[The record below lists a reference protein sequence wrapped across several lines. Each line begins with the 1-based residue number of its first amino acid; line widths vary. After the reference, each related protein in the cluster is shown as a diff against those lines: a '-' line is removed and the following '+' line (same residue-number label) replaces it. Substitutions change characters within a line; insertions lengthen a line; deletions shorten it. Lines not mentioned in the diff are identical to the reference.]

1 MKTTFVLCLLV
12 GLMLPPGAS
21 ALAAPANGVTPARWP
36 GWVKMPLLS
45 PQAKAAGIFPGGEGS
60 QWPRGPVVISQS
72 DPNFLLLPIDVGG
85 LYRSLDGG
93 AHWNVAMT
101 GWNARGANG
110 FAIDPRN
117 PAHVLG
123 IGGNGMDWGAN
134 WGQSPH
140 GVYLSQ
146 DKADSWQ
153 QVLAVLD
160 GIGGVVAFD
169 PSSFDAAKKQCTR
182 AYFLSAKSGL
192 FRSDDGGQ
200 TWTGIAGGTPAQGRV
215 DRDWTQGGTL
225 NSQLKIDGK
234 GTVFI
239 AGAQGVWK
247 SADQGVHWTQMRT
260 VPTYGL
266 DLGND
271 GSIYVSGDDKIS
283 ASRDGGKTFAAL
295 ACAGIDAQ
303 GKPVQNISVSPADP
317 KRMLCWV
324 AGDNWKWVRYISQDG
339 GQTFVPIKIE
349 RGLAGRDDG
358 AGTTV
363 PGGLA
368 VLPINV
374 RNGYFAWHPTD
385 PNIVYGLG
393 GDWVTRSTDG
403 GQTFAWWNNGYNG
416 IMLGASFNFAAQDPR
431 SVFLGFQD
439 YNAAN
444 TTDGGQTWT
453 YRDAS
458 GKGWGGHCYGASQTT
473 KGVMWY
479 GDADGW
485 GDKRRLRISR
495 DGGQTWNFAQSN
507 GQNCQWDGADVS
519 FVSPKNAAIL
529 FASDWRSTDQGV
541 SWQKMDGCEGVY
553 TAAPDG
559 TLFGKKGNALVKS
572 SDEGANWQ
580 PIFDI
585 PGGFR
590 DVAYDA
596 KRDRYY
602 LASEDRLKRL
612 DKGALADV
620 TLPLD
625 QMGNGVRVETVAVDA
640 GAPDVI
646 YVGGARDIYASA
658 STIVRS
664 RDGGATWENLSTG
677 DGPHEVSWVRV
688 NPQTGDAWLNGQ
700 CYGMWRIARPAVLG
714 AADTTHG
721 NAVRRPEV
729 SLAALPVALQ
739 GVPATPPV
747 TVRNADMTAGGDV
760 PDGWDQKWGDV
771 TTARD
776 TQTFHSA
783 PASLRVEASGKSGQ
797 GFQMFDVTGGGTY
810 TVSGWVK
817 TQGNAKVNVAVQ
829 SFAGDWS
836 KNDFNQVKYLQND
849 FDWQQ
854 FSKEVTIPAWAGR
867 FNVQLMVEG
876 TGRAWLDDV
885 QVTPKGAP
893 AANGG
898 TANGEATITNTIADL
913 GGRNFD
919 YAYGDLWKLNE
930 NVITGKDG
938 ATSFVQ
944 IDATEH
950 GGAGLVLNGASLAP
964 QGQTHLALRAR
975 RMAGNAAGALAVN
988 IVRADADGGAKSVT
1002 FDLSKLNEQTFTTL
1016 LVPLPEGDFSK
1027 VLQVQMQGTNW
1038 GGGAQ
1043 PLKLQLDAFGTTT
1056 PDPKLNAQAQAT
1068 RATDPTGGPTP
1079 KDLPNV
1085 AGWGFYG
1092 DYPQAW
1098 MNMHNSFLE
1107 RTKQGRE
1114 KKDINVV
1121 FLGDSIT
1128 QGWGGE
1134 GKDIF
1139 EARYAPQ
1146 GSVNYGIG
1154 GDSTRQVLW
1163 RITHGELDGTSP
1175 KLVVLKIGTNNLY
1188 GDNNSGSDEEIVAG
1202 ITKIVQTI
1210 QEKLP
1215 QTKILLLGILPR
1227 QNDYFSNRAKNINSQ
1242 ISKLDDGRTV
1252 RFLDMSDKFQTELGK
1267 VKPELYVADQLHLAK
1282 PGYQVWADTMQPLFD
1297 AMMK

>member
-1 MKTTFVLCLLV
+1 MKTTFALYLFAGLVL
-12 GLMLPPGAS
+12 PFGAS
-21 ALAAPANGVTPARWP
+21 AFAAPTSWP
-36 GWVKMPLLS
+36 GWVKMPLLP
-45 PQAKAAGIFPGGEGS
+45 PQAKAAGVFPGGEGS

-93 AHWNVAMT
+93 AHWNIAMT
-101 GWNARGANG
+101 GWSARGANG

-117 PAHVLG
+117 SSHVLG

-140 GVYLSQ
+140 GVYLSD
-146 DKADSWQ
+146 DKADSWE

-160 GIGGVVAFD
+160 GVGGVVTFD
-169 PSSFDAAKKQCTR
+169 PMSFDAAKKQCMR

-192 FRSDDGGQ
+192 FRSEDGGRK
-200 TWTGIAGGTPAQGRV
+200 WTGVANGIPTQGRV

-225 NSQLKIDGK
+225 NSQLKVDAT

-239 AGAQGVWK
+239 AGAQGVWT
-247 SADQGVHWTQMRT
+247 SRDQGVNWSQIRT

-266 DLGND
+266 ELGND
-271 GSIYVSGDDKIS
+271 GAIYVSGDDKIS
-283 ASRDGGKTFAAL
+283 ISRDAGKNFSAL
-295 ACAGIDAQ
+295 ACAGIETS
-303 GKPVQNISVSPADP
+303 GKPVQNIAVSPVDP

-324 AGDNWKWVRYISQDG
+324 AGDNWKWVRYTSQDG
-339 GQTFVPIKIE
+339 GQTFAPIKVE

-358 AGTTV
+358 AGTSV
-363 PGGLA
+363 PGGFA
-368 VLPINV
+368 TLPLNV
-374 RNGYFAWHPTD
+374 RNGYFAWHPTN
-385 PNIVYGLG
+385 PNIAYGLG

-403 GQTFAWWNNGYNG
+403 GKTFAWWNNGYNG
-416 IMLGASFNFAAQDPR
+416 IMLGASFNFAAQDPK

-458 GKGWGGHCYGASQTT
+458 GKGWGGHCYGASQSTD
-473 KGVMWY
+473 GVMWY
-479 GDADGW
+479 GDAEGW

-495 DGGQTWNFAQSN
+495 DGGQTWNFAQADGSN
-507 GQNCQWDGADVS
+507 CEWSGADVS

-529 FASDWRSTDQGV
+529 FASNWRSTDKGI
-541 SWQKMDGCEGVY
+541 SWQKMASCDGVY
-553 TAAPDG
+553 SAALDG

-572 SDEGANWQ
+572 SDDGANWQ
-580 PIFDI
+580 QIADVA
-585 PGGFR
+585 GGFR

-596 KRDRYY
+596 RHNRFY

-612 DKGALADV
+612 DKGVFADV
-620 TLPLD
+620 NLPLD
-625 QMGNGVRVETVAVDA
+625 QMGNGVRAETVAVDA
-640 GAPDVI
+640 GAPDVM

-664 RDGGATWENLSTG
+664 RDGGTTWENLSVG
-677 DGPHEVSWVRV
+677 DGPHEVAWVRI

-700 CYGMWRIARPAVLG
+700 CYGMWRIARPTALG
-714 AADTTHG
+714 VADTAHG
-721 NAVRRPEV
+721 NATRRPDV
-729 SLAALPVALQ
+729 PLAVPVALSL
-739 GVPATPPV
+739 GAPASPPI
-747 TVRNADMTAGGDV
+747 TVRNGDMAAGTAV
-760 PDGWDQKWGDV
+760 PDGWDQHWGDV

-776 TQTFHSA
+776 TQIFHST
-783 PASLRVEASGKSGQ
+783 PASLRVEANGKSGQ
-797 GFQMFDVTGGGTY
+797 GFQMFDVAGGGTY
-810 TVSGWVK
+810 TISGWVK
-817 TQGNAKVNVAVQ
+817 TQGDVKVNVAVQ

-854 FSKEVTIPAWAGR
+854 FSKEVAIPAWAGR

-876 TGRAWLDDV
+876 TGRAWLDDI
-885 QVTPKGAP
+885 QVTPKGVAP
-893 AANGG
+893 VA
-898 TANGEATITNTIADL
+898 ANGEATITNTIADL

-930 NVITGKDG
+930 NVTTGNEG
-938 ATSFVQ
+938 GTNFVQ

-950 GGAGLVLNGASLAP
+950 GGVGLVLNGANLVP
-964 QGQTHLALRAR
+964 QSQTHLALRAR
-975 RMAGNAAGALAVN
+975 RMAGNSAATLAVN
-988 IVRADADGGAKSVT
+988 LVRADADGGAKTVS

-1027 VLQVQMQGTNW
+1027 VQQVQMQGTNW
-1038 GGGAQ
+1038 GGGAL
-1043 PLKLQLDAFGTTT
+1043 PLKLQIDALGTTT
-1056 PDPKLNAQAQAT
+1056 PDPKLNAQAQIAHAAT
-1068 RATDPTGGPTP
+1068 PTGGPAP
-1079 KDLPNV
+1079 KDRPDV
-1085 AGWGFYG
+1085 AGWGFYA

-1098 MNMHNSFLE
+1098 MSTHNSFLE

-1114 KKDINVV
+1114 KKDINIV

-1134 GKDIF
+1134 GKSLF
-1139 EARYAPQ
+1139 EALYAPK
-1146 GSVNYGIG
+1146 GAVNYGIG

-1163 RITHGELDGTSP
+1163 RITNGELDGLAP

-1188 GDNNSGSDEEIVAG
+1188 GDNNSGSDEEIAAG

-1210 QEKLP
+1210 REKLP
-1215 QTKILLLGILPR
+1215 QTRVLLLGILPR
-1227 QNDYFSNRAKNINSQ
+1227 QNDYFSNRAKNINAL

-1252 RFLDMSDKFQTELGK
+1252 RFLDMSDKFQTEIGK
-1267 VKPELYVADQLHLAK
+1267 VKPELYVPDQLDLAK

-1297 AMMK
+1297 AMLK